1 MSDREFGG
9 NDELSL
15 PKATVQKI
23 INEILANDP
32 GVTFAKETRDLLI
45 ECCVEFITMIS
56 SEANDIAEKEAKK
69 TIACE
74 HVKAAL
80 EDFGFSNYVDD
91 IMQVAADQRKQQ
103 MNREKKQ
110 SKIEQSGLSEEELI
124 RQQQEL
130 FSDLFKKT
138 KQLPRIRFTA
148 KQLNRQAAKA
158 GKDEQTEKTK
168 LEKAMKQG
176 HNDIAKIY
184 AQNAIRKQNEKLN
197 LLRLASR
204 IDAVSS
210 RVQTAVTMRQVT
222 GSMANVVKGMDSAMK
237 TMDLERISAVMDK
250 FETQFEDLDVATGY
264 YENATSSAT
273 AVGTPQE
280 DVDRLMAQAADK
292 AGVELNQELEGATPA
307 KTKIG
312 PTEEMEDGLN
322 ERLRALRN

>member
-1 MSDREFGG
+1 M
-9 NDELSL
+9 
-15 PKATVQKI
+15 
-23 INEILANDP
+23 
-32 GVTFAKETRDLLI
+32 
-45 ECCVEFITMIS
+45 
-56 SEANDIAEKEAKK
+56 
-69 TIACE
+69 
-74 HVKAAL
+74 
-80 EDFGFSNYVDD
+80 
-91 IMQVAADQRKQQ
+91 
-103 MNREKKQ
+103 
-110 SKIEQSGLSEEELI
+110 SGLEKA
-124 RQQQEL
+124 L
-130 FSDLFKKT
+130 FNLK
-138 KQLPRIRFTA
+138 FTT

-158 GKDEQTEKTK
+158 GKDEQTEKAK

-237 TMDLERISAVMDK
+237 TMDLDKISAVMDK
-250 FETQFEDLDVATGY
+250 FETQFEDLDVATAY

>member
-1 MSDREFGG
+1 M
-9 NDELSL
+9 
-15 PKATVQKI
+15 
-23 INEILANDP
+23 
-32 GVTFAKETRDLLI
+32 
-45 ECCVEFITMIS
+45 
-56 SEANDIAEKEAKK
+56 
-69 TIACE
+69 
-74 HVKAAL
+74 
-80 EDFGFSNYVDD
+80 
-91 IMQVAADQRKQQ
+91 
-103 MNREKKQ
+103 
-110 SKIEQSGLSEEELI
+110 SGLEKA
-124 RQQQEL
+124 L
-130 FSDLFKKT
+130 FNLK
-138 KQLPRIRFTA
+138 FTA

-158 GKDEQTEKTK
+158 GKDEQSEKTR
-168 LEKAMKQG
+168 LEKAMKAG
-176 HNDIAKIY
+176 HNDIARIY

-237 TMDLERISAVMDK
+237 SMDLEKISAVMDK

-280 DVDRLMAQAADK
+280 DVDRLMAQAADN
-292 AGVELNQELEGATPA
+292 AGVEINQELNSATPA
-307 KTKIG
+307 KAKVG